1 MIDIADGFTNIEV
14 APDEIPRL
22 NVEGFACTAPPV
34 RYRRAAVE
42 AAAPVTVEFARAAP
56 VAAE

>member
-1 MIDIADGFTNIEV
+1 
-14 APDEIPRL
+14 
-22 NVEGFACTAPPV
+22 VEGFACTAPPV
-34 RYRRAAVE
+34 RYRRAAIE